1 MDKAGETPT
10 LDFAAVIALPVD
22 SDPTHAIG
30 RTSTTSGK

>member
-10 LDFAAVIALPVD
+10 VRFAAVIASPVD
-22 SDPTHAIG
+22 SDPGHAIG